1 MVSRGSSI
9 ILKTPESITMNTKE
23 QTVESPL
30 VSEKDSSIDD
40 REGGPTDDGTID
52 TNSDPVIVSRC
63 SSTILKTPESIID
76 LGKKHHLR
84 PFAASGKKNK
94 LVEISRKLP
103 RYFQ

>member
-1 MVSRGSSI
+1 MMVSRGSSI

-63 SSTILKTPESIID
+63 SSTILKTPESITMDTNEQIVETPLVSESDSPID
-76 LGKKHHLR
+76 DMG
-84 PFAASGKKNK
+84 
-94 LVEISRKLP
+94 
-103 RYFQ
+103 